1 VTAIVPHLSRITIF
15 PIKSLDGVDVTE
27 AALTPGGAL
36 QNDRAFCLVDADGKV
51 VNGKRTDKVHL
62 LRAAYDLAAQTV
74 ALRVEGSERSHR
86 FHLHQERAEL
96 EAWFDRYFGF
106 PVLLRHNTITGFP
119 DDPYGK
125 GPTVIGAQ
133 TLTEITSWF
142 SGLTAEDVRRR
153 FRANLEIGDVPPFWE
168 DRLYAEE
175 GSVVQFAVGAVMLE
189 GMMPW
194 PRCVVPSRDPQTGKE
209 NHAFQRRFAQRR
221 EATMPAWTPRARFD
235 HFYKLCVTTQ
245 VPRAQT
251 GMALRVGDEVRIL
264 GSMSPTP
271 APPAAT
277 CSGARLPLR

>member
-1 VTAIVPHLSRITIF
+1 VTEIVPHLSRITIF
-15 PIKSLDGVDVTE
+15 PIKSLDGVAVTE
-27 AALTPGGAL
+27 AQFTPGGAL
-36 QNDRAFCLVDADGKV
+36 KHDREFCLVDADGKV
-51 VNGKRTDKVHL
+51 INGKRTATIHR
-62 LRAAYDLAAQTV
+62 LRTSFDFAGQTV
-74 ALRVEGSERSHR
+74 ALQVQGTDGRHT
-86 FHLHQERAEL
+86 FHLYQERAEL
-96 EAWFDRYFGF
+96 EAWFGRYFGF

-133 TLTEITSWF
+133 TLSEITSWF
-142 SGLTAEDVRRR
+142 PDLTAEDVRRR

-168 DRLYAEE
+168 DRLCAEE

-209 NHAFQRRFAQRR
+209 NHEFQRRFAQRR

-235 HFYKLCVTTQ
+235 HFYKLCVNTQ